1 MLLSKEIEDLHDD
14 DFEGSNDECRIFR
27 EVFFRNNTDS
37 ASKRF
42 LVTGF
47 INFECEDNKQ
57 TDTSLCSNSE
67 NSAVT
72 SQSSKDLYMGDSCN
86 VPEDSRGTS
95 GPVSFSE
102 RFTLVEGN
110 DHDVN
115 VKRMKLSDDEL
126 CNLKPDFE
134 KFFDSSAPLK
144 EIVSGMSPPASESVY
159 KKVRCHLVES
169 SDQGVKYR
177 CYLLKRHLQMERACS
192 FSDRDAMKCRLSS
205 LDGSDRKEVVVSKA
219 IASPVSQESFATKL
233 LVASPPVAVADK
245 SGPPLFSE
253 DRPKKSVFLELDAL
267 YASPSVESLKDPRP
281 LLHDHINHV
290 LIAAGWSI
298 EKRKRNSRP
307 HEESVYRSP
316 EGRPIR
322 EFPKA
327 WRLCGENLFADRY
340 SLVQENDAKEW
351 TDISQF
357 WSNLSNVLT
366 YIDKKINEAETAIT
380 LAHRWSLLD
389 PFITVVFIDKKI
401 GALRKGNAVTAKR
414 SIVVEKKQ
422 KNNAVL
428 VMKDV
433 GCIKNQFA
441 RRDLPAAISDSSLAS
456 GSALTV
462 FEGTYHMADE
472 KGEQFGDGRPLKF
485 GQHAQKGAV
494 RTLKGVSIYMA
505 DEKGT
510 CSIDTV
516 DAMANQGGGML
527 EKKRSSLDPSSLQ
540 ACVSDGMCIQS
551 GKGLYDVPITSEN
564 VDVMRSETVSPHQDS
579 NMNSPSC
586 DKQISDHNMEL
597 SVDIVKAASNDIWDE
612 KDEWLEGLVTDKVGS
627 HLLQSLEDVPNCT
640 IKNGLAQGDDPDKT
654 YAQLD
659 FSLCGDAPISH
670 KIVIPGV
677 LHPSGH
683 IRNEGGRAVEA
694 SELKTDGTYLSA
706 DAILKK
712 KMRRKSK
719 KISEIKLSTLYRNEI
734 LGLPLPSRAE
744 LQNIHEHD
752 PELESEEME
761 ESLMAIAR
769 NNGGCKRSSS
779 LSSSQCQSERK
790 RSKFKKFHHSVDSSG
805 GLVQVVHDGDFSE
818 EFNIENN
825 TNNESLHVNIGS
837 KPETKYGNGQ
847 RNSSSCQIEDDD
859 LLIAAIIQNRN
870 ASSSTKRPSSKM
882 KVKKSKAPNKLKKR
896 KGNCKLLPRS
906 VGKGGRHATDGKWTS
921 SGVRTVLSWLIDAG
935 VISSNDVIQYRN
947 LKDNAVVKDG
957 YVTRDGIVCK
967 CCTELFSVC
976 NFKIHAG
983 FKLNRPCRNLF
994 MESGKSFT
1002 LCQLQAWSTEYKV
1015 RKGGIKNVQI
1025 DEIDQNDDSCGLCG
1039 DGGELICCD
1048 NCPSTFHQAC
1058 LSAKEL
1064 PEGNWYCP
1072 NCTCRIC
1079 GDLVKDREA
1088 SSSFLALKCSQC
1100 EHKYHMPCL
1109 KEKCVKEVGG
1119 DARFCGENC
1128 QEIYSGLQGLLGFV
1142 NHIADGFTWTLLRC
1156 IHDDQK
1162 VHSSQKLALK
1172 AECNSKLAV
1181 ALTIMEECF
1190 LSMVDPR
1197 TGIDMIPHVLYNR
1210 GSDFAR
1216 LNFNGFY
1223 TVVLE
1228 KDDALVSVAS
1238 IRVHGVTVA
1247 EMPLIATYEK
1257 FRSKGM
1263 CRLLMNAIEKMLKS
1277 VKVEKIVVAAIPSL
1291 VETWTLGFGFKPVE
1305 DDEKASLKKINL
1317 MVFPGTIL
1325 LKKSL
1330 YENQETDKQAGTDCA
1345 LPLEAAKLTKL
1356 DASIKEELVIE
1367 SAQLSNANCCVEGGA
1382 EMEIGCPDSQ
1392 NLQVGESYE
1401 ELAST
1406 IVDSQLELAPNVE
1419 SESVYDVRQLS
1430 PMEQSQKA
1438 DMLDEQQ

>member
-1 MLLSKEIEDLHDD
+1 MIW
-14 DFEGSNDECRIFR
+14 
-27 EVFFRNNTDS
+27 
-37 ASKRF
+37 
-42 LVTGF
+42 
-47 INFECEDNKQ
+47 
-57 TDTSLCSNSE
+57 
-67 NSAVT
+67 
-72 SQSSKDLYMGDSCN
+72 
-86 VPEDSRGTS
+86 
-95 GPVSFSE
+95 
-102 RFTLVEGN
+102 
-110 DHDVN
+110 
-115 VKRMKLSDDEL
+115 
-126 CNLKPDFE
+126 
-134 KFFDSSAPLK
+134 
-144 EIVSGMSPPASESVY
+144 
-159 KKVRCHLVES
+159 
-169 SDQGVKYR
+169 
-177 CYLLKRHLQMERACS
+177 
-192 FSDRDAMKCRLSS
+192 
-205 LDGSDRKEVVVSKA
+205 
-219 IASPVSQESFATKL
+219 
-233 LVASPPVAVADK
+233 
-245 SGPPLFSE
+245 
-253 DRPKKSVFLELDAL
+253 
-267 YASPSVESLKDPRP
+267 
-281 LLHDHINHV
+281 
-290 LIAAGWSI
+290 LI
-298 EKRKRNSRP
+298 K
-307 HEESVYRSP
+307 
-316 EGRPIR
+316 
-322 EFPKA
+322 
-327 WRLCGENLFADRY
+327 
-340 SLVQENDAKEW
+340 
-351 TDISQF
+351 
-357 WSNLSNVLT
+357 
-366 YIDKKINEAETAIT
+366 
-380 LAHRWSLLD
+380 
-389 PFITVVFIDKKI
+389 
-401 GALRKGNAVTAKR
+401 
-414 SIVVEKKQ
+414 
-422 KNNAVL
+422 
-428 VMKDV
+428 
-433 GCIKNQFA
+433 
-441 RRDLPAAISDSSLAS
+441 
-456 GSALTV
+456 
-462 FEGTYHMADE
+462 
-472 KGEQFGDGRPLKF
+472 KGEQFGVGRPLKF

-586 DKQISDHNMEL
+586 DKQILDHNMEL
-597 SVDIVKAASNDIWDE
+597 SVDIVKAASNDMWDE

-683 IRNEGGRAVEA
+683 IRNEGGRAVQA

-906 VGKGGRHATDGKWTS
+906 VGKGGRQATDGKWTS

-1058 LSAKEL
+1058 LSAKVCL
-1064 PEGNWYCP
+1064 FPP
-1072 NCTCRIC
+1072 SFK
-1079 GDLVKDREA
+1079 DLMI
-1088 SSSFLALKCSQC
+1088 F
-1100 EHKYHMPCL
+1100 
-1109 KEKCVKEVGG
+1109 
-1119 DARFCGENC
+1119 
-1128 QEIYSGLQGLLGFV
+1128 
-1142 NHIADGFTWTLLRC
+1142 
-1156 IHDDQK
+1156 
-1162 VHSSQKLALK
+1162 
-1172 AECNSKLAV
+1172 
-1181 ALTIMEECF
+1181 CF
-1190 LSMVDPR
+1190 L
-1197 TGIDMIPHVLYNR
+1197 
-1210 GSDFAR
+1210 
-1216 LNFNGFY
+1216 
-1223 TVVLE
+1223 
-1228 KDDALVSVAS
+1228 
-1238 IRVHGVTVA
+1238 
-1247 EMPLIATYEK
+1247 
-1257 FRSKGM
+1257 
-1263 CRLLMNAIEKMLKS
+1263 
-1277 VKVEKIVVAAIPSL
+1277 
-1291 VETWTLGFGFKPVE
+1291 
-1305 DDEKASLKKINL
+1305 
-1317 MVFPGTIL
+1317 
-1325 LKKSL
+1325 
-1330 YENQETDKQAGTDCA
+1330 
-1345 LPLEAAKLTKL
+1345 
-1356 DASIKEELVIE
+1356 
-1367 SAQLSNANCCVEGGA
+1367 
-1382 EMEIGCPDSQ
+1382 
-1392 NLQVGESYE
+1392 
-1401 ELAST
+1401 
-1406 IVDSQLELAPNVE
+1406 
-1419 SESVYDVRQLS
+1419 
-1430 PMEQSQKA
+1430 
-1438 DMLDEQQ
+1438 